1 MAVMKTH
8 ISWTDST
15 WNPTTGCTKV
25 SAGCEHCYA
34 EYIVE
39 KRWKQDFSQV
49 ISHRDRIAAVR
60 RFKPL
65 ADARGR
71 PVPRRV
77 FVNSMSDLMHKD
89 IDDAFRDLCFEAME
103 HQQGAVFQILTKR
116 PMTMARYIA
125 ARYGAGGRVPDHI
138 WLGVS
143 VEDNRV
149 ASRIDTMRA
158 LKASVP
164 HTLFLSIE
172 PLIGPPD
179 RHDYHA
185 VDQVL
190 IGGESG
196 FGARDMEPA
205 WAAIAVERARAAGA
219 AVWFKQWGKWANN
232 PLYRATGAPSHL
244 ERVRLAI
251 AMGER
256 LAAVEMSDTGR
267 PVITGEKGGATL
279 DGKVLR
285 ELPPM
290 FDVLTKR
297 LRGRR

>member
-49 ISHRDRIAAVR
+49 ISHHDRIAAVR

-116 PMTMARYIA
+116 PMTMARYVER
-125 ARYGAGGRVPDHI
+125 RYAKAGRVPDHI
-138 WLGVS
+138 WLGAS

-149 ASRIDTMRA
+149 KGRIDTLRH
-158 LKASVP
+158 LKAIVP
-164 HTLFLSIE
+164 CTLFLSIE
-172 PLIGPPD
+172 PLIGCPD
-179 RHDYHA
+179 EHDYGGI
-185 VDQVL
+185 DQIL

-196 FGARDMEPA
+196 FGARDMDA
-205 WAAIAVERARAAGA
+205 GWALVAVRAARLASA
-219 AVWFKQWGKWANN
+219 AVWFKQFGQWKNN
-232 PLYRATGAPSHL
+232 PLYQRAGAPTHL

-256 LAAVEMSDTGR
+256 LASVEMSPNGK

-279 DGKVLR
+279 YGKVLR
-285 ELPPM
+285 EMPPV

-297 LRGRR
+297 LRGRG